1 MPLGCYPSDK
11 EASPIHSSPELAIAF
26 VQNLFYSIRECRLSM
41 LDPFSCICLFL
52 IRKRPTDGE
61 SNPGLQCAPLCS
73 ESGVKLGLAAV
84 HTLQF
89 LKSKALHSK
98 NVHLT

>member
-1 MPLGCYPSDK
+1 MVNQILVCSVLLYVLSL
-11 EASPIHSSPELAIAF
+11 ASKP
-26 VQNLFYSIRECRLSM
+26 
-41 LDPFSCICLFL
+41 
-52 IRKRPTDGE
+52 K
-61 SNPGLQCAPLCS
+61 CAPLCS
-73 ESGVKLGLAAV
+73 ESGVKFGLAAV